1 MQKHPFMRI
10 TCSGGCLIPQPF
22 LLTCPQKLGNRGKPE
37 WVHFNRD
44 PPWLAELLPSLC
56 LSAPVDEVPSRLPAA
71 TAAGLSP
78 ELAQGQ
84 GAAGFPERLP
94 HLWGGFQRG
103 LPHLGEAASREAAS
117 SDGGFQRG
125 CLIWGKQLP
134 ERLPHLMGAFKEAA
148 SSVRG
153 ASRGAASSD
162 GAPMG
167 AGSGAG
173 ASTALGDYP
182 WSPGNCCWDASPQSF
197 RGSSQIWIFIKQ
209 EIVSVFSIDN

>member
-94 HLWGGFQRG
+94 HLMG
-103 LPHLGEAASREAAS
+103 ASREV
-117 SDGGFQRG
+117 